1 MMRRVI
7 KLAYLSV
14 RTSQDKFY
22 APRLHTV
29 MPGLAM
35 TSYFIK
41 VSGLGVFQTNDGTS
55 KSFRDHPILLWEQSN
70 KFLLHFHGQLG
81 HDLPD

>member
-7 KLAYLSV
+7 KLAYTYGQVLC
-14 RTSQDKFY
+14 TY
-22 APRLHTV
+22 TTV
-29 MPGLAM
+29 MQPQLAM

-41 VSGLGVFQTNDGTS
+41 VSGQLSYGSVPNSNDGTS